1 MQAVATDERDTARS
15 RKDSL
20 QRLDALGVVA
30 RSRLRLAS
38 GCTVIAGWLL
48 IAQAAAIAWAIQQVL
63 ALGADPRGAAIALGL
78 LLMVGLLRA
87 VLGWCSRT
95 QADLAVV
102 AIVDGLRRDL
112 ARKLWS
118 RGPLWLRQRRSG
130 ELAELM
136 GTHADA
142 MEGYFGG
149 YRLARVEVVAVP
161 LALLAAVF
169 VVDRTVGAI
178 LLVTLPLVP
187 LFMMLVGLGAE
198 AASRRQLRA
207 LARMGGHFADRLRG
221 LGVIRLYGR
230 GTAELAGLQ
239 AAAEGVRE
247 RSLKVLRIAFLSS
260 AVLEFFA
267 SLSVAM
273 VAVYLGLSYLGMLDL
288 RAAPLTLGIGV
299 FCLLLAPEYYAPL
312 RRLATHYHDRANALA
327 ALDEIERA
335 LAATDPADDAIALVG
350 AGLAR
355 DALRSDEAKASRAGP
370 APTGDVHVDSIRA
383 RDLSLRPLGAHRD
396 VVSGLSFELA
406 AGERLAL
413 AGPSGCGKSTLLDAL
428 AGWLPPR
435 EGRVLVYEDMRIGYA
450 PQRPFLFQ
458 GSIADNLRMARP
470 GASDLELRAAAE
482 AAQVLRFADRL
493 PRGLDTQ
500 VGERGFGLS
509 GGEARRIALARVLL
523 RDPQLLLL
531 DEPTAFL
538 DPETEAALLHALAD
552 FSQGRTLVMATHS
565 AAAMRMAGRV
575 MWLPEGAVRDA
586 GAAA

>member
-1 MQAVATDERDTARS
+1 MHAVATDERETARS

-20 QRLDALGVVA
+20 RRLDALGDAA
-30 RSRLRLAS
+30 RGRLRLA
-38 GCTVIAGWLL
+38 GACTVVAGWLL

-63 ALGADPRGAAIALGL
+63 ALGADPRGAALALGL
-78 LLMVGLLRA
+78 LLMVGLVRA
-87 VLGWCSRT
+87 VLAWCSRT

-102 AIVDGLRRDL
+102 AIVDGLRRDV
-112 ARKLWS
+112 ARRLWS

-136 GTHADA
+136 GTHAEA

-149 YRLARVEVVAVP
+149 YRLARMEVVAVP
-161 LALLAAVF
+161 LALLAAVY
-169 VVDRTVGAI
+169 VVDRSVGTI
-178 LLVTLPLVP
+178 LLLTLPLVP
-187 LFMMLVGLGAE
+187 VFMMLVGLGAE

-230 GTAELAGLQ
+230 GNAELAGLR

-327 ALDEIERA
+327 ALDEIESA
-335 LAATDPADDAIALVG
+335 LAGDDTLVG
-350 AGLAR
+350 AGPAR
-355 DALRSDEAKASRAGP
+355 DAFAASERRASRAAR
-370 APTGDVHVDSIRA
+370 APTENAHVDSIRA

-396 VVSGLSFELA
+396 ALAGLSFELA

-435 EGRVLVYEDMRIGYA
+435 EGRVLVSEDMRIGYA

-482 AAQVLRFADRL
+482 AAQVLRFTDRL

-509 GGEARRIALARVLL
+509 GGEARRIALARVFL

-538 DPETEAALLHALAD
+538 DPETEAALLRAIAD
-552 FSQGRTLVMATHS
+552 FSQGRTLVIATHS
-565 AAAMRMAGRV
+565 AAAMQMAGRV
-575 MWLPEGAVRDA
+575 MWLPEGVVRDA
-586 GAAA
+586 GGAA